1 MSNLLLMSTEG
12 ATGMTDII
20 TKLTTGVEGVFT
32 IAGQGFNF
40 ITGNDLCMFMVA
52 ISFAG
57 VALGFVKRAFKTA
70 RK

>member
-1 MSNLLLMSTEG
+1 MTGIITTLTEG
-12 ATGMTDII
+12 V
-20 TKLTTGVEGVFT
+20 KGVFS
-32 IAGQGFNF
+32 IAGEGFNF

-57 VALGFVKRAFKTA
+57 VALGFVKRAFRTA

>member
-1 MSNLLLMSTEG
+1 MEE
-12 ATGMTDII
+12 II
-20 TKLTTGVEGVFT
+20 TTLTTGVKGVFA
-32 IAGQGFNF
+32 IAGEGFSF
-40 ITGNDLCMFMVA
+40 ITTSDLCMFMVA